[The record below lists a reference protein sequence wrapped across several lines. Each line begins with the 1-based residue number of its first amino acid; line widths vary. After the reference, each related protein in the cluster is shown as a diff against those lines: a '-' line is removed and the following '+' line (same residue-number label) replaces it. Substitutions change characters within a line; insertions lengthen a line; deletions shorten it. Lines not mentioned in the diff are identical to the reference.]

1 MPATYKF
8 KTQAA
13 EATYKFVAA
22 AVVDLEQEYE
32 NSRNSGAAV
41 AKIVTGQSIV
51 QKGTTY
57 NGSAVSAESS
67 AFLGGHILRRDV

>member
-13 EATYKFVAA
+13 EATYKFVAG

-32 NSRNSGAAV
+32 NGRNSGAATN
-41 AKIVTGQSIV
+41 KIITGQSIV

-57 NGSAVSAESS
+57 NGSASSGSGARLVGDSA
-67 AFLGGHILRRDV
+67 LVG

>member
-1 MPATYKF
+1 MPSTYKF

-13 EATYKFVAA
+13 QPSYKFVAA

-32 NSRNSGAAV
+32 NGRNSGAATN
-41 AKIVTGQSIV
+41 KIITGQSIV

-57 NGSAVSAESS
+57 NGSAAS
-67 AFLGGHILRRDV
+67 GGVIVVED